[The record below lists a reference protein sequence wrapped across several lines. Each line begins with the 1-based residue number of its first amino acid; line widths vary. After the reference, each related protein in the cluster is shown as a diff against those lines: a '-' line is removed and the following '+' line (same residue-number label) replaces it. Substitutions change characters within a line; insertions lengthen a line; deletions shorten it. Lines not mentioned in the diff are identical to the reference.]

1 MASKNVIL
9 KDKAGNQLAPATIA
23 EQVRYNSTTNVKQ
36 AISQASGHA
45 TTANTAADMTDTTR
59 IYVYT
64 GSESGYTA
72 GNWYYYD
79 GSAWVSGGQYTDG
92 VQFETDTTLSVSGK
106 AADAEVVGDELNSV
120 KEDLTSINA
129 LLNISDTLIWSKGYI
144 TSENGGIHAQVN
156 NKWQYYSSLIYA
168 SDFTTLIV
176 KPSPTRQI
184 KIAKYDKDTGAWV
197 ETDLWTS
204 DVVTLDNTYSIRVC
218 VALLSASATEVTQA
232 EQTANVSIFKKTSG
246 DMSDIPV
253 VESVY
258 VQVGGATSA
267 SNKYVKATGIDLKI
281 DDTITAKDGYQFAV
295 YNSGNSQISGG
306 WQSAFTMTANASGAT
321 IVIRKTGGVGAI
333 DKENEGLTLYSY
345 IVENYKSTGNRA
357 FIIND
362 SAVNDLVS
370 RMPVNNR
377 WKGKKAAFV
386 GDSITYGVHTT
397 KKYYDLLNA
406 EIGFSSVYADGVEG
420 SGYSTAGSG
429 GHTPI
434 VDRTAN
440 IPTDCDLVVVFA
452 GTNDFGHGA
461 PLGTIADNTD
471 VSFYGAMIKTITDII
486 TAIPSARLVI
496 MTPLHRTGTTY
507 MSEDDTNTQG
517 LVLADYVEAEKKV
530 AELYSIPVI
539 DLWSIS
545 GLAPRIPII
554 KTTYMSDGLHPDT
567 AGHILLA
574 ERILPI
580 LNDM

>member
-1 MASKNVIL
+1 MSLYSSLTQV
-9 KDKAGNQLAPATIA
+9 LAPFAAKINGLLTGYDGTKYATPGEA
-23 EQVRYNSTTNVKQ
+23 VRTQISDLHVLIGDEPGTAIQGEAISYDGTTSGLAATNVQ
-36 AISQASGHA
+36 AAIDENA
-45 TTANTAADMTDTTR
+45 ANLSDTNERLDDVTEDLNT
-59 IYVYT
+59 IESSLDI
-64 GSESGYTA
+64 SESLT
-72 GNWYYYD
+72 W
-79 GSAWVSGGQYTDG
+79 SA
-92 VQFETDTTLSVSGK
+92 
-106 AADAEVVGDELNSV
+106 
-120 KEDLTSINA
+120 
-129 LLNISDTLIWSKGYI
+129 GYI
-144 TSENGGIHAQVN
+144 TNNNGDIHPQAN
-156 NKWQYYSSLIYA
+156 NKYQYYSSLINA
-168 SDFTTLIV
+168 SDFLTLNI

-184 KIAKYDKDTGAWV
+184 KIAKYNKDTGALV

-204 DVVTLDNTYSIRVC
+204 DAVTICNTYSIRVSI
-218 VALLSASATEVTQA
+218 ALLNASSTEVTKE
-232 EQTANVSIFKKTSG
+232 EQIANVSILEKSSG
-246 DMSDIPV
+246 DMSGIPV

-258 VQVGGATSA
+258 VQVGGATST
-267 SNKYVKATGIDLKI
+267 SNKYVKATGIDLKKY
-281 DDTITAKDGYQFAV
+281 DTVTAKDGYQFAI

-306 WQSAFTMTANASGAT
+306 WQSTFTLTSNASGAT
-321 IVIRKTGGVGAI
+321 IVIRKTGGVGTI

-345 IVENYKSTGNRA
+345 IVENYTSVGNRA

-377 WKGKKAAFV
+377 WKCKKAAFV

-397 KKYYDLLNA
+397 KKYYDLLDA
-406 EIGFSSVYADGVEG
+406 EIGFSSIYADGVEG

-440 IPTDCDLVVVFA
+440 IPTDCDLVVIFA

-461 PLGTIADNTD
+461 PLGTITDNTD

-486 TAIPSARLVI
+486 TAMPSVRLVL

-507 MSEDDTNTQG
+507 MSEDDTNSQG

-554 KTTYMSDGLHPDT
+554 KSTYMSDGLHPDT
-567 AGHILLA
+567 EGHILLA
-574 ERILPI
+574 DRILPH